1 MPPASYSRAQIRLHW
16 IVFALVALQYILHE
30 GMVEAWDALQAT
42 GTAGGGPLVG
52 AHVAGGLAVLAL
64 VLWRLWL
71 RRARGVPPP
80 VAPAG
85 ALTTRIAGLAH
96 GALYALL
103 VAMVLTG
110 GMAWFGGIEAAAEA
124 HSVLRLVLL
133 ALIALHVGAALWH
146 HFVRRDGLLARMR

>member
-71 RRARGVPPP
+71 RRARG
-80 VAPAG
+80 AAAGCPAG
-85 ALTTRIAGLAH
+85 ALATRIAGLAH

>member
-30 GMVEAWDALQAT
+30 GMVEAWDALRET
-42 GTAGGGPLVG
+42 GAAEGGPLVG
-52 AHVAGGLAVLAL
+52 AHIAGGLAVLAL
-64 VLWRLWL
+64 VIWRLWL
-71 RRARGVPPP
+71 RRTRGVPPP

-85 ALTTRIAGLAH
+85 TLATRIAGLAH

-110 GMAWFGGIEAAAEA
+110 GMAWFGGIEAAANA
-124 HSVLRLVLL
+124 HSVLRIALL
-133 ALIALHVGAALWH
+133 ALIALHAGAALWH
-146 HFVRRDGLLARMR
+146 QFVRRDGVMARMR